1 MSQQTID
8 EMQLFLKS
16 ATSDD
21 AERAWGKIPVYMRSG
36 IANYVLRGIE
46 PGSFVKA
53 VLQNDL
59 RCAILRADDINQHLL
74 PDYVRFMCNY
84 LPSAAW
90 GSFEKYNAWIKDI
103 QSKF

>member
-1 MSQQTID
+1 MSQSTIN
-8 EMQLFLKS
+8 EMQFLLK
-16 ATSDD
+16 ATTDGD
-21 AERAWGKIPVYMRSG
+21 AEKMWGRIPVYVRSG
-36 IANYVLRGIE
+36 IANYMLRGIE

-59 RCAILRADDINQHLL
+59 RCAILSADDINQHLL

-103 QSKF
+103 QSR